1 MTRKVFVE
9 TPIYLAEADEFE
21 YLWEE
26 IDKKA
31 YGIRLYNARVTYKD
45 GNEEFL
51 HRLDIHLAP
60 DSGIVWGVGEVSE
73 SEEDRD

>member
-9 TPIYLAEADEFE
+9 TPTYTAEADEFE

-26 IDKKA
+26 VDRKA

-51 HRLDIHLAP
+51 HRLDIHLRP
-60 DSGIVWGVGEVSE
+60 DGEVYWGCVE
-73 SEEDRD
+73 VRGDEEG